1 MKNLLSWRPAY
12 WLLISTV
19 LLPTIG
25 TVSVG
30 VLILVFYR
38 EAWDVALG
46 VLVLCFAVFAV
57 TGSSIAVF
65 LLKRTARLTQ
75 LQSDFIARMS
85 HDFRTPLTSIKLFV
99 ETLRAGKIDQEEQR
113 RCLEL
118 LASETARMERL
129 VEHVLDW
136 RYVEGRQHAER
147 TQRVEPAEIAEAA
160 VAPYLSSLDPFTA
173 TNKDG
178 STAERIELSVEP
190 RLPEID
196 VERESVVE
204 AVRNLVQNAL
214 KYTRGAVVLSVRLA
228 GSFICF
234 SVRDEGPPIPR
245 GVRKQIFR
253 RFYRAD
259 QQQEGSGLGLAIAKH
274 VAQAHGGEIGLDVG
288 ESCNSFSLTFPVAPA
303 PRLMAAE
310 QESL

>member
-38 EAWDVALG
+38 EAWDVAFG
-46 VLVLCFAVFAV
+46 VLVLCFAFFAV
-57 TGSSIAVF
+57 AGSLIAVF
-65 LLKRTARLTQ
+65 LLKRTGRLTR

-99 ETLRAGKIDQEEQR
+99 ETLRAGKIDSEEQQ
-113 RCLEL
+113 RCLAL
-118 LASETARMERL
+118 LAEETNRMERL
-129 VEHVLDW
+129 VEHVLHW
-136 RYVEGRQHAER
+136 RYVEGRRQADSS
-147 TQRVEPAEIAEAA
+147 QRVDPEQIARAA
-160 VAPYLSSLDPFTA
+160 VAPFLSSLDPLSGENGRSA
-173 TNKDG
+173 D
-178 STAERIELSVEP
+178 RIEVAVEP
-190 RLPEID
+190 QLPEVA

-228 GSFICF
+228 DNCICF
-234 SVRDEGPPIPR
+234 SVGDEGPPIPHGER
-245 GVRKQIFR
+245 EQVFR

-259 QQQEGSGLGLAIAKH
+259 PKRDGSGLGLTIAKH
-274 VAQAHGGEIGLDVG
+274 VAQAHGGDITLDVG
-288 ESCNSFSLTFPVAPA
+288 KVGNSFSLRFPVASELKP
-303 PRLMAAE
+303 
-310 QESL
+310 S